1 MTLPTRALGRSGGAG
16 ILQTDSVSRDQRFIE
31 VQLFNGC
38 PQSRQARISRP
49 R

>member
-31 VQLFNGC
+31 VQRD
-38 PQSRQARISRP
+38 QSRLRCLKRVGLET
-49 R
+49 